1 MFIGHYGVAFAA
13 KRVDSRV
20 SLGTYVLS
28 AQFLDLLW
36 PIFLITGLEHVR
48 IAPGNTAM
56 TPLDFYDYPYSH
68 SLVMTFVWAGL
79 FGGAYYVLKR
89 ELRSAL
95 VVGACVASHWLLDF
109 FTHRPDMPIG
119 LVGPYVGLGLWN
131 SKLGTALVEC
141 GMLSLG
147 LALYW
152 LATHARTKMGNWF
165 LGVYVAVIL
174 AIYIP
179 QFFAPPP
186 PSEMAIAWMDL
197 GQLLLVAWAYWLDR
211 LRPSM
216 EVLERER
223 VARIRASRASTVR

>member
-13 KRVDSRV
+13 KRIDARV
-20 SLGTYVLS
+20 SLGTYVLA

-36 PIFLITGLEHVR
+36 PIFLIAGLEHVR
-48 IAPGNTAM
+48 IAPGATAM

-68 SLVMTFVWAGL
+68 SLVMACVWAGL
-79 FGGAYYVLKR
+79 VGGAYFFFRR

-95 VVGACVASHWLLDF
+95 VVAACVVSHWLLDF

-131 SKLGTALVEC
+131 SKLGTALVEF
-141 GMLSLG
+141 GILSLG

-152 LATHARTKMGNWF
+152 TATHARTKTGNWF
-165 LGVYVAVIL
+165 FALYVAVL
-174 AIYIP
+174 LVIYVP

-186 PSEMAIAWMDL
+186 PNETAIAWMDL
-197 GQLLLVAWAYWLDR
+197 GQFLLVAWAYGLDR

-216 EVLERER
+216 ATLGRER
-223 VARIRASRASTVR
+223 IARRRAVRASAQH